1 MFTSR
6 VGQPPQRPPSL
17 APNPALGGP
26 YRGPYPGY
34 GIPPRSVMPGYPALQ
49 NHRAGPN
56 LVAQPSPNLFGR
68 GQNNFGF
75 ASGGLQQ
82 SQSQHT
88 GSSALHTPIQQQSQ
102 SSSATSTLPPH
113 LAQTATPSLG
123 TAPSVSSA
131 SEVGLD
137 PNDFPAL
144 GSTPA
149 TNSNAASSTNATS
162 YASQAG
168 TGVMGAGAS
177 GAQAAAGTGGTQDRN
192 FGPDDFPAL
201 GGQSQAA
208 HQQPQTQPHTAESHP
223 PGLNGFQQ
231 QADQQHRQSLLG
243 SLTVGGQT
251 PSLGSGQQQPG
262 VLNLGGQARG
272 VHPGFQSQSDVEKQR
287 VRSGLLIRCATADAF
302 VELCAKAQPGKPRC
316 SRCSMEFTQ
325 C

>member
-1 MFTSR
+1 MSR
-6 VGQPPQRPPSL
+6 AGQPPQRPPSL

-34 GIPPRSVMPGYPALQ
+34 GMPPRNVMPGYPALQ

-56 LVAQPSPNLFGR
+56 LVAQPSPNLFQQR

-88 GSSALHTPIQQQSQ
+88 GSTALHTPVQQQSQ
-102 SSSATSTLPPH
+102 PSSATSTLPPH
-113 LAQTATPSLG
+113 LAQSATPSLG

-168 TGVMGAGAS
+168 TGVMGAGSA

-201 GGQSQAA
+201 GGQSQTA
-208 HQQPQTQPHTAESHP
+208 HQQPQTQPHTADGHP

-231 QADQQHRQSLLG
+231 QADQQHRQNLLG

-272 VHPGFQSQSDVEKQR
+272 VHPGFQSQSDAEKQR
-287 VRSGLLIRCATADAF
+287 VRPGALTRCGTADAF
-302 VELCAKAQPGKPRC
+302 AELCIEAQPDKSRC
-316 SRCSMEFTQ
+316 RRCSMELT
-325 C
+325 

>member
-1 MFTSR
+1 MLF
-6 VGQPPQRPPSL
+6 
-17 APNPALGGP
+17 
-26 YRGPYPGY
+26 
-34 GIPPRSVMPGYPALQ
+34 RS

-56 LVAQPSPNLFGR
+56 LVAQPSPNLFQQR
-68 GQNNFGF
+68 GQNAFGF
-75 ASGGLQQ
+75 ASAGLQQ

-88 GSSALHTPIQQQSQ
+88 GSSALHTPIQQSQ
-102 SSSATSTLPPH
+102 PSSATSTLPPH
-113 LAQTATPSLG
+113 LAQSATPSLG

-168 TGVMGAGAS
+168 TGVMGAGSS

-208 HQQPQTQPHTAESHP
+208 HQPQPQSHTAESHP

-231 QADQQHRQSLLG
+231 QTDQQHRQSLLG

-272 VHPGFQSQSDVEKQR
+272 VHPGFQSQSDAEKQR
-287 VRSGLLIRCATADAF
+287 VRPEVSINCGTADAF
-302 VELCAKAQPGKPRC
+302 AELCVEAQPDEPRC
-316 SRCSMEFTQ
+316 RFSSMEFTERKSERAANDNAHVERA
-325 C
+325 